1 MYSKEEFA
9 RNFKKLLDERGFTQ
23 REMADRINTTQATLS
38 RYVSGDRMPAVET
51 AVDICKVLGVT
62 LDYLFGVELPSD
74 RTMPDVKVL
83 ASCYE
88 RASAADRKVLWTLF
102 DRYMNP
108 QERLLIQSM
117 MGEEG

>member
-51 AVDICKVLGVT
+51 AVDICKVL
-62 LDYLFGVELPSD
+62 
-74 RTMPDVKVL
+74 

-88 RASAADRKVLWTLF
+88 RASAADRKVLWTLL